1 MTGSETADPPPRTRE
16 TVLFTGLGVIADT
29 AAVAQLVTSGSV
41 TGILVTG
48 LLAALLGF
56 VLLLRRLGE
65 PLRVGDLLLAL
76 LIAVGS
82 GTAGAAMDR
91 LLTTPGSGVAAAPV
105 NGAVSVT
112 PSQAADGVTP
122 GDDATSPAS
131 SPASPSPSGTTPVST
146 STLTPTPTVSGGG
159 VINKGEVTLADHDY
173 LDLESG
179 VVSEVNATVDI
190 LYDAPYTDI
199 WTKGGGELW
208 ITPFA
213 GTPTRT
219 ACDEQLRRRH
229 YGSVGAEKNAWFCLE
244 TTEQNIGAVRVVE
257 MPTRDEGIVLSYIV
271 WRR

>member
-91 LLTTPGSGVAAAPV
+91 LVTTPASGVAAAPV

-131 SPASPSPSGTTPVST
+131 PSPSGTTPAST
-146 STLTPTPTVSGGG
+146 STPTPSPTVSGGG
-159 VINKGEVTLADHDY
+159 VISKGEVTLADHDY

-213 GTPTRT
+213 GTPTMT

-257 MPTRDEGIVLSYIV
+257 MPTRDEGVVLSYIV

>member
-1 MTGSETADPPPRTRE
+1 MTGSQTADPPPRTRE

-29 AAVAQLVTSGSV
+29 AAVAQLVTSGSM

-65 PLRVGDLLLAL
+65 TLRAGDLLLAL

-91 LLTTPGSGVAAAPV
+91 LWTTPASGAAAAPV

-112 PSQAADGVTP
+112 PSQAGDGGSP
-122 GDDATSPAS
+122 GDDVTSPA
-131 SPASPSPSGTTPVST
+131 APSPSGTAPTST
-146 STLTPTPTVSGGG
+146 STPTSTPTASSGG

-213 GTPTRT
+213 GTPTMT

-244 TTEQNIGAVRVVE
+244 TTERNIGAVRVVE
-257 MPTRDEGIVLSYIV
+257 MPARDEGIVLSYIV